1 MHGDKVAAEVLVH
14 TAYLEGYYQGY
25 LNSLAKK
32 GEKKRVQILIR
43 TSKLRTPSNQD
54 TLCASEG
61 VRKREVLLYNS

>member
-32 GEKKRVQILIR
+32 GEKKSTNFNTDLQI
-43 TSKLRTPSNQD
+43 KD
-54 TLCASEG
+54 TL
-61 VRKREVLLYNS
+61 